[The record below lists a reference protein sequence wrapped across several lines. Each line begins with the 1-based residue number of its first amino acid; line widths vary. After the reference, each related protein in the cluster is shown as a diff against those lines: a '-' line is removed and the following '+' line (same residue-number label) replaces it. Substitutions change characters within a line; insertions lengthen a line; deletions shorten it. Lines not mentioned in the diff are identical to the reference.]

1 MFKLRGGINMKLNKQ
16 QVEAIAA
23 KIKKNVVEPI
33 SQHNN
38 AIKNSVEYTD
48 FENLNT
54 ECIKLKA
61 LLANYGVDYHVNQ
74 IISKIKNDYFK
85 DKLISPPSFG
95 YDNVDIINDI
105 ILGTIEYDNLDELIN
120 NLSEKYTNA

>member
-1 MFKLRGGINMKLNKQ
+1 MKLNKQ
-16 QVEAIAA
+16 QIEAIAS
-23 KIKKNVVEPI
+23 KIKKNVVDPI

-38 AIKNSVEYTD
+38 AIRNSIEYTD

-61 LLANYGVDYHVNQ
+61 LLANYGVDYQVNQ

-85 DKLISPPSFG
+85 DKLISPPNFG

-105 ILGTIEYDNLDELIN
+105 VIGTIEYDNLDELIN
-120 NLSEKYTNA
+120 NLSEKYANA

>member
-1 MFKLRGGINMKLNKQ
+1 MKLSKQ

-23 KIKKNVVEPI
+23 KIKTNITRPI
-33 SQHNN
+33 NIHNAEIRN
-38 AIKNSVEYTD
+38 LAEYTN
-48 FENLNT
+48 FENINKD
-54 ECIKLKA
+54 CVKLKA
-61 LLANYGVDYHVNQ
+61 LLADYSVDYQINQ

-85 DKLISPPSFG
+85 DRFLPTPNFG

-120 NLSEKYTNA
+120 SLSEKYANA

>member
-1 MFKLRGGINMKLNKQ
+1 MKLSKQ

-33 SQHNN
+33 NQHNN
-38 AIKNSVEYTD
+38 EVRNSVEYTD
-48 FENLNT
+48 FENINKDCL
-54 ECIKLKA
+54 KLKA
-61 LLANYGVDYHVNQ
+61 LLANYEVSYQINQ

-85 DKLISPPSFG
+85 DRFISTPNFG

-120 NLSEKYTNA
+120 SLSEKYANA

>member
-1 MFKLRGGINMKLNKQ
+1 MKLSKQ
-16 QVEAIAA
+16 QVEAIAS

-38 AIKNSVEYTD
+38 DIRNSVEYTD
-48 FENLNT
+48 FENID
-54 ECIKLKA
+54 EKCIKLKE
-61 LLANYGVDYHVNQ
+61 LLAGHGVDYQIHQ
-74 IISKIKNDYFK
+74 IISKIKTDHFK
-85 DKLISPPSFG
+85 DKLVSTPNFG

-120 NLSEKYTNA
+120 SLSEKYANS

>member
-1 MFKLRGGINMKLNKQ
+1 MRRNNMKLSKQ

-23 KIKKNVVEPI
+23 KIKKNVVDPI
-33 SQHNN
+33 NQRNN
-38 AIKNSVEYTD
+38 EVRNSVEYIE
-48 FENLNT
+48 FENLNDD
-54 ECIKLKA
+54 CIKLRA
-61 LLANYGVDYHVNQ
+61 LLNKYSVDYHVNQ

-85 DKLISPPSFG
+85 DRFLPTPNFG

-120 NLSEKYTNA
+120 NLAAKYANA

>member
-1 MFKLRGGINMKLNKQ
+1 MKLSKQ
-16 QVEAIAA
+16 QVEAIAS

-33 SQHNN
+33 NQHNN
-38 AIKNSVEYTD
+38 AIRNSVEYTD
-48 FENLNT
+48 FENINKD
-54 ECIKLKA
+54 CIKLKA
-61 LLANYGVDYHVNQ
+61 LLANYEVNYQVNQ

-85 DKLISPPSFG
+85 DKLISPPNFG

-120 NLSEKYTNA
+120 SLSEKYANA

>member
-1 MFKLRGGINMKLNKQ
+1 MKLSKQ
-16 QVEAIAA
+16 QIEAIAS

-33 SQHNN
+33 NQHNN
-38 AIKNSVEYTD
+38 EIRNSVEYTD
-48 FENLNT
+48 FENINKDCL
-54 ECIKLKA
+54 KLKS
-61 LLANYGVDYHVNQ
+61 LLANYDVNYQINQ
-74 IISKIKNDYFK
+74 IISKIKSDYFK

-120 NLSEKYTNA
+120 NLSKKYANA